1 MSAAIPKVL
10 VVDDAATVRMYH
22 RAILETGG
30 FAVEEAANGYEGLE
44 KALSTTFDLV
54 LVDVNMPKMD
64 GYSLVRALRGQ
75 PATASLPAILIST
88 EAEASDARQGYA
100 AGANLYLVKPVR
112 PDDLTLN
119 ARMLTARLAR

>member
-1 MSAAIPKVL
+1 MAKVL
-10 VVDDAATVRMYH
+10 VVDDATTVRMYH
-22 RAILETGG
+22 RAILEAAG
-30 FAVEEAANGYEGLE
+30 FAVVEAANGYEGLE
-44 KALSTTFDLV
+44 KALSTAFDLI

-64 GYSLVRALRGQ
+64 GYSLVRALREQ
-75 PATASLPAILIST
+75 PSTASLPAILIST

-119 ARMLTARLAR
+119 ARMLTARAVP

>member
-1 MSAAIPKVL
+1 MAVMPKVL

-22 RAILETGG
+22 RAILEAGG
-30 FAVEEAANGYEGLE
+30 FAVEEAANGLEGLE
-44 KALSTTFDLV
+44 KALSTAFDLV

-75 PATASLPAILIST
+75 PSTASLPAILIST
-88 EAEASDARQGYA
+88 EAEAADARQGYA

-119 ARMLTARLAR
+119 ARMLTAHLAR